1 MFLIICLWQQP
12 LARQLPYS
20 TGILGC
26 GTESADGGDDA
37 LIVFY
42 TNVLA
47 MTNRREIAAADACY
61 LTDLIARDVQAAT
74 FSTQNSTKC
83 LVT

>member
-20 TGILGC
+20 TGVLGC
-26 GTESADGGDDA
+26 GTEPADGGNDA

-47 MTNRREIAAADACY
+47 MTNSRDVTAADACDLTY
-61 LTDLIARDVQAAT
+61 LISCDVQAAT
-74 FSTQNSTKC
+74 FSTQYGAKC
-83 LVT
+83 LVS